1 MMITDER
8 IMLPKKK
15 KKKWRTFR
23 IENQVSSSY
32 LKFVS
37 DCYQVREKKNISLV
51 PERSSAKFNV
61 DTAQYSV

>member
-15 KKKWRTFR
+15 KKKNWRTFR

-37 DCYQVREKKNISLV
+37 DCYQVREKKKHQPCTRKSIGEV
-51 PERSSAKFNV
+51 
-61 DTAQYSV
+61 